1 MVILRKYL
9 TRTSYLNTS
18 IGGKYVPAIADY
30 IQKQNAAVSA
40 SDQVLTS
47 RKRHIKSSYI
57 YIPLK
62 GIGIGNGLTDPINQV
77 QTFADFFY
85 NIGLYSLDQK

>member
-1 MVILRKYL
+1 M
-9 TRTSYLNTS
+9 
-18 IGGKYVPAIADY
+18 PAIADY
-30 IQKQNAAVSA
+30 IQKQNAAVSS
-40 SDQVLTS
+40 SDQVLS
-47 RKRHIKSSYI
+47 ARKHPSKVRS

-85 NIGLYSLDQK
+85 NIGLYSLEQK